1 VLKYPEVYVSDT
13 TLLSHFIANLNTNV
27 FLREFSFSQ
36 TRFTPTA
43 GGTQVELAD
52 HVVRIGH
59 LLFLYQL
66 KERDSSATTTIDKW
80 LKKKVVTRATK
91 QIRATTQL
99 LNSHAPVLVA
109 NERGHVFDL
118 EAKPGDQPFRLV
130 LFKSGD
136 KRTSLPFPRFH
147 RSTSAGFI
155 HIFDA
160 LDYFGICQYLLTP
173 IEMAEYLIWREAA
186 TQSTTDAQLVSE
198 AALLGQYMVEDLESS
213 PAECYAEALAALHMD
228 VSSFDLSFLFNGLG
242 DRIEYASPDDR
253 ETSYY
258 PLLQCLA
265 QMPRSALRLLKERL
279 RFALEAV
286 NDDRFESPVRFVYPA
301 LDCGFL
307 LVPIAAAHF
316 DSRLIALWNLSLAA
330 KYDRHTTHQVGI
342 SIARRNSDYMIDW
355 YYASF
360 PWSHDADLEALLREN
375 YPFRPISESPEPR
388 YQFSTERL
396 QQSGLLRGKPDS
408 I

>member
-1 VLKYPEVYVSDT
+1 VSDT
-13 TLLSHFIANLNTNV
+13 TLLSYFIADLNTNV

-36 TRFTPTA
+36 TRFIPT

-66 KERDSSATTTIDKW
+66 KERDSSATTTIEKW
-80 LKKKVVTRATK
+80 LKKKVVTKATQ
-91 QIRATTQL
+91 QIRATIRL
-99 LNSHAPVLVA
+99 LHSHAPVRVA

-118 EAKPGDQPFRLV
+118 AARLSDRPFRLI

-136 KRTSLPFPRFH
+136 QRTPLPYPRFH

-173 IEMAEYLIWREAA
+173 IEMAEYLTWREAA
-186 TQSTTDAQLVSE
+186 IQSTTDAQLVSE

-213 PAECYAEALAALHMD
+213 PAERYAEALAALRTD
-228 VSSFDLSFLFNGLG
+228 VFSFDPSYLFQGLG
-242 DRIEYASPDDR
+242 DHIEHASTADR

-258 PLLQCLA
+258 PILQLLA
-265 QMPRSALRLLKERL
+265 QLPRSALRLLKERF
-279 RFALEAV
+279 RFALKAV
-286 NDDRFESPVRFVYPA
+286 DDDRIAIPARFVFPA

-307 LVPIAAAHF
+307 LVPIASAHF
-316 DSRLIALWNLSLAA
+316 DSRLIALQNLSLAA

-342 SIARRNSDYMIDW
+342 SIARRNADYIIDW
-355 YYASF
+355 FYASF
-360 PWSHDADLEALLREN
+360 PWSHNAVLERCLREN
-375 YPFRPISESPEPR
+375 YPFRPMRVSPEPR
-388 YQFSTERL
+388 YQFSAEKLR
-396 QQSGLLRGKPDS
+396 QNGLLRSEDEV
-408 I
+408 